1 MINQD
6 IITIDYGLETII
18 RKMEEDPQLLNEEN
32 YIKVNLPTT
41 LAKFKSGNGEG
52 IWAIPYEMNDQRIS
66 DKNILGTKFN
76 VVVLNNC
83 LSYPFRVGDIIQ
95 VKIINEEQ
103 RPIIDKEWLDQNEK
117 LRMFYD

>member
-95 VKIINEEQ
+95 VKIINEAE
-103 RPIIDKEWLDQNEK
+103 RNLAKNK
-117 LRMFYD
+117 VK

>member
-1 MINQD
+1 
-6 IITIDYGLETII
+6 
-18 RKMEEDPQLLNEEN
+18 
-32 YIKVNLPTT
+32 
-41 LAKFKSGNGEG
+41 
-52 IWAIPYEMNDQRIS
+52 MNDQRIS
-66 DKNILGTKFN
+66 DKNILGTKFK

>member
-1 MINQD
+1 
-6 IITIDYGLETII
+6 
-18 RKMEEDPQLLNEEN
+18 
-32 YIKVNLPTT
+32 
-41 LAKFKSGNGEG
+41 
-52 IWAIPYEMNDQRIS
+52 MNDQRIS